1 MIVSHIV
8 ITNPLI
14 WMSFVFMFVSNQ
26 LCKNNIGKMLSLKK
40 VWKLGQ
46 TLSRN
51 LVRNLHFI
59 LCFKSD
65 YFFTVAIY
73 DDKI

>member
-1 MIVSHIV
+1 
-8 ITNPLI
+8 
-14 WMSFVFMFVSNQ
+14 
-26 LCKNNIGKMLSLKK
+26 MLSLKK